1 MNLASA
7 PKRGILYAL
16 YIDRVVYAD
25 YIREQLPS
33 EEELTRDLLE
43 LHLFDAVKEYRYIKK
58 RASEIEICISDDTV
72 QYDDIYTE
80 TIYTVKRGGSGSGS
94 SIRPDIDAAGDG
106 KAEYDRIKVVN
117 YITYDDNDLMTIRNY
132 RLQEVTA

>member
-33 EEELTRDLLE
+33 EEELTHDLLE

-58 RASEIEICISDDTV
+58 RAGEIEICISDDTV
-72 QYDDIYTE
+72 QHDDIYTE
-80 TIYTVKRGGSGSGS
+80 TIYTVKRGGSGSYS